1 MFEFVRRNTRLFQ
14 FLLLILILPSFALV
28 GMQGY
33 TSMMSGANAT
43 VASVDGQKI
52 TQADWDQTL
61 SEQTTRIRNQ
71 NPNVDPKLLDTPEVK
86 KEALDLLVR
95 QRVIQAAAT
104 QAHFT
109 ISDEQLNRTF
119 WTDPQF
125 AMLRTEDGK
134 VNDAVLAAQGM
145 SFAGFADRLRRDM
158 ATQQVT
164 QPIQRSA
171 TATNSSSAIA
181 FDALL
186 QQRSVRLQHFGAK
199 DFAAKIEPS
208 DAEIEAFYK
217 DEKNANAFK
226 LPETAQIQYLVLDLD
241 ALKKDVTVNE
251 DDLKKYYDENASR
264 FNVAEQ
270 RRASHILIKA
280 DKSAPAAE
288 RAKAKARAEEL
299 LAEARKNPAGF
310 ADLAKKN
317 SQDEGSAPNGGDLD
331 WFAHNGTMV
340 KPFEDATFAMKQQG
354 EISNIV
360 ESDFG
365 YHVIQLTGIRGGDKK
380 SFAEVRPEIEA
391 EVRKQLA
398 QKRFSDVAEQF
409 NNIVYEQADS
419 LQPAA
424 DKLKLPIQTATVQR
438 TPTLGA
444 TGALA
449 SPKLLE
455 AVFANDSLQSKHNTN
470 AIETG
475 ANQMAAAH
483 VTQYNPAR
491 VPALA
496 DIKPKVREMLVAKL
510 AAAQAVKAGQE
521 RLAALQKGGADAAGL
536 EAPATVSRAKPGEL
550 SQKLMEAVMSA
561 DTTKLPAYVGV
572 DAGDGSYVVAQIDKV
587 EARDPAVIDAK
598 RAAQQYGQVW
608 AAAETLAYYNALK
621 TRFKATV
628 KVATPSTTGTAP

>member
-61 SEQTTRIRNQ
+61 SEQSARIRNQ
-71 NPNVDPKLLDTPEVK
+71 NPNVDPKLFDTPEAK

-104 QAHFT
+104 QAHFN

-145 SFAGFADRLRRDM
+145 SFAGFADRLRREM

-171 TATNSSSAIA
+171 TAANSNSAVA

-280 DKSAPAAE
+280 DKSAPAAD

-354 EISNIV
+354 EISNLV

-365 YHVIQLTGIRGGDKK
+365 YHIIQLTGIRGGDKK

-398 QKRFSDVAEQF
+398 QKRFSEVAEQF
-409 NNIVYEQADS
+409 NNTVYEQPDS

-438 TPTLGA
+438 TPAPGA
-444 TGALA
+444 VGVLA

-510 AAAQAVKAGQE
+510 AAAQAIKAGQE
-521 RLAALQKGGADAAGL
+521 RLAALQKGGADTAGL

-550 SQKLMEAVMSA
+550 PQKLMEAVMAA
-561 DTTKLPAYVGV
+561 DAAKLPAYVGV
-572 DAGDGSYVVAQIDKV
+572 DAGDGNYVVAQIDKV
-587 EARDPAVIDAK
+587 ELRDPAIIDAK
-598 RAAQQYGQVW
+598 RAAQQYGQAW
-608 AAAETLAYYNALK
+608 ASAETLAYYNALK

-628 KVATPSTTGTAP
+628 KVQTPAATGTAP